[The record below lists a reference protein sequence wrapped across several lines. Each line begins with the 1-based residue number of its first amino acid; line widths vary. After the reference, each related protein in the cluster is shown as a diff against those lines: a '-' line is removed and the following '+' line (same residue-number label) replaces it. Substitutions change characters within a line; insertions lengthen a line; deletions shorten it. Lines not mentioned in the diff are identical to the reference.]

1 MDDALEAVNEDPD
14 YDNQNEIDKLIDN
27 MELNLKNPE
36 KKVDLFAGISQP
48 EMPNVIQNNPVED
61 DDDDFEKKL

>member
-1 MDDALEAVNEDPD
+1 MMDDALEAVNEDPD

-36 KKVDLFAGISQP
+36 KKVDLFAGIS
-48 EMPNVIQNNPVED
+48 
-61 DDDDFEKKL
+61 